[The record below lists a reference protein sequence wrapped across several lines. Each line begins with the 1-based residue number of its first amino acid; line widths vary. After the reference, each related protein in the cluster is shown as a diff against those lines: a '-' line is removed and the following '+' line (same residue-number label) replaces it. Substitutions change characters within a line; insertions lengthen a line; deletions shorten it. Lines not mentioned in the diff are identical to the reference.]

1 VTHVNSHRI
10 IAALFCVAVLGCDK
24 NAVQELVAPPP
35 AAAQIKFFNFGVG
48 APNVNFYANDK
59 KLTGISSTTGVE
71 STLGTA
77 YGAAAAG
84 GFYVA
89 VDPGQY
95 DLNGRITAATD
106 KDTAV
111 SHVNTTLAAGKRY
124 SLYQSGFYNTTTKK
138 VEAFFIEDDFA
149 IPTSFA
155 VASVRFVNAISNA
168 NPMALYARAITADST
183 VFPIGAEVAY
193 KSAGAWTSIPT
204 GSYDLYT
211 RYAGST
217 TNVILR
223 TAVGFSGGRVYTVTA
238 RGDITSA
245 ATTRVPTLDN
255 TANY

>member
-1 VTHVNSHRI
+1 MHMNRLRI
-10 IAALFCVAVLGCDK
+10 IAALFCAALLGCDK
-24 NAVQELVAPPP
+24 NAVQDLLVSPP
-35 AAAQIKFFNFGVG
+35 AAAQVKFFNFGVG
-48 APNVNFYANDK
+48 APNVNFYANDTK
-59 KLTGISSTTGVE
+59 VTAISSTVGSE
-71 STLGTA
+71 STIGTA

-89 VDPGQY
+89 ITPGQY
-95 DLNGRITAATD
+95 DLNGRISATTD
-106 KDTAV
+106 KDLPV
-111 SHVNTTLAAGKRY
+111 SHVNTTLASGKRY
-124 SLYQSGFYNTTTKK
+124 SVYQSGFYNTTTKT
-138 VEAFFIEDDFA
+138 VEAFVIEDDFA

-155 VASVRFVNAISNA
+155 VASVRFVNSISNA
-168 NPMALYARAITADST
+168 SPMALYARATTADST

-211 RYAGST
+211 RYAGSS

>member
-1 VTHVNSHRI
+1 MNRLRI
-10 IAALFCVAVLGCDK
+10 IAALFCVALLGCDK
-24 NAVQELVAPPP
+24 NAVQDLLTAPP

-48 APNVNFYANDK
+48 APNVNFYAGDK

-106 KDTAV
+106 KDTMV
-111 SHVNTTLAAGKRY
+111 SHVNTALVAGKRY

-138 VEAFFIEDDFA
+138 VEAFLIEDDFT

-155 VASVRFVNAISNA
+155 TASVRFVNAISNA
-168 NPMALYARAITADST
+168 NPMALYARATTADST

-193 KSAGAWTSIPT
+193 KSVAVWTSIPT

-211 RYAGST
+211 RYPGTT

-223 TAVGFSGGRVYTVTA
+223 TGVGFAGGHVYTVTA
-238 RGDITSA
+238 RGDITSS
-245 ATTRVPTLDN
+245 ATARVPTLDN

>member
-1 VTHVNSHRI
+1 M
-10 IAALFCVAVLGCDK
+10 
-24 NAVQELVAPPP
+24 
-35 AAAQIKFFNFGVG
+35 
-48 APNVNFYANDK
+48 
-59 KLTGISSTTGVE
+59 
-71 STLGTA
+71 
-77 YGAAAAG
+77 
-84 GFYVA
+84 
-89 VDPGQY
+89 
-95 DLNGRITAATD
+95 D

-138 VEAFFIEDDFA
+138 VEAFIIEDNFA

-168 NPMALYARAITADST
+168 NPMALYARATTADST
-183 VFPIGAEVAY
+183 VYPISGDVAY

-217 TNVILR
+217 TNLILR
-223 TAVGFSGGRVYTVTA
+223 TAVGFSGGHVYTVTA
-238 RGDITSA
+238 RGDITST

-255 TANY
+255 TANF

>member
-1 VTHVNSHRI
+1 MNSHRI
-10 IAALFCVAVLGCDK
+10 IAALLCAALSACDK
-24 NAVQELVAPPP
+24 NAVQELITAPP

-48 APNVNFYANDK
+48 APNVNFYANDR

-89 VDPGQY
+89 IDPGQY
-95 DLNGRITAATD
+95 DFSGRITATTD
-106 KDTAV
+106 KDLGVACDHDPRRQQALLPI
-111 SHVNTTLAAGKRY
+111 SEWLLQHHDEDPR
-124 SLYQSGFYNTTTKK
+124 
-138 VEAFFIEDDFA
+138 AFILEDDFT

-155 VASVRFVNAISNA
+155 TASVRFVNAISNA
-168 NPMALYARAITADST
+168 NPMALYARATTADST
-183 VFPIGAEVAY
+183 VFPIGGAVAY
-193 KSAGAWTSIPT
+193 KSVAAWTSIPT

-211 RYAGST
+211 RYPGST

-223 TAVGFSGGRVYTVTA
+223 TAVGFAGGRVYTVTA
-238 RGDITSA
+238 RGDVTST

-255 TANY
+255 TANF